1 MANPQK
7 ENGYFSIANEIAEHL
22 MEMPLRDSEW
32 RILMCVLRKTYGWNK
47 KEDVIS
53 LTQFEKATKLSRPT
67 VVKALKNLCLRGIL
81 VKTALLAYSLQ
92 KDWEKWVVKPPLLVK
107 NKNLSGLTVLT
118 SGSKDRLTKTSK
130 DRLTHKR
137 KKESIKDIIQ
147 GQPTVARFGEE
158 TNKILEMFN
167 KTINPTLGY
176 ANKTQRKA
184 IIALIEIL
192 GYEKTTEAT
201 RYAISVQGQRYAP
214 TITTPYQLKTKL
226 AELRIY
232 FEKQK
237 GRKMKTINLDN
248 L

>member
-7 ENGYFSIANEIAEHL
+7 ENGFFSIANEIAEHL
-22 MEMPLRDSEW
+22 MEIPLGGSEW
-32 RILMCVLRKTYGWNK
+32 RILICVLRKTYGWNK
-47 KEDVIS
+47 KEDWIS
-53 LTQFEKATKLSRPT
+53 LTQFENATKLSRPT

-107 NKNLSGLTVLT
+107 NKNLGGLTVLT
-118 SGSKDRLTKTSK
+118 SASKHRLTETSK
-130 DRLTHKR
+130 HRLTHKR
-137 KKESIKDIIQ
+137 KKDIIKDIIL
-147 GQPTVARFGEE
+147 QPTVASTSDEI
-158 TNKILEMFN
+158 KIILEMFN
-167 KTINPTLGY
+167 TTINPTLGY
-176 ANKTQRKA
+176 ANTTQRKA
-184 IIALIEIL
+184 IAEMIKLF
-192 GYEKTTEAT
+192 GFEKTRKATE
-201 RYAISVQGQRYAP
+201 YAISVQGEKYAP

-237 GRKMKTINLDN
+237 GRKMKIINLDN